1 VLRIQKSADFLESLL
16 FDDME
21 FIPSSGVRC
30 SILQGI
36 GNIEAGV
43 VLAELML

>member
-1 VLRIQKSADFLESLL
+1 MLRIQKSADFLESFL
-16 FDDME
+16 FADME
-21 FIPSSGVRC
+21 FIPSSDVRC

-43 VLAELML
+43 VTRQV